1 MRQWLVCA
9 ALACSM
15 AGCSTT
21 FDLGSNDAG
30 VPYDADCKPG
40 TYTGSYSCVSTSM
53 SPLFPSVQG
62 TGPITITLVP
72 AGAHTLVLPPDA
84 ALSTT
89 SSGTTDTEALS
100 GVLDCSTRKLTG
112 MTGNLVISSKTFN
125 GTVSGSGGFDAVYN
139 ADASPPE
146 LDNGTLVP
154 PSVFAA
160 SCTWS
165 AKLE

>member
-1 MRQWLVCA
+1 
-9 ALACSM
+9 M

-40 TYTGSYSCVSTSM
+40 TYVGNFSCMSTST
-53 SPLFPSVQG
+53 SNPLPSDASMPG
-62 TGPITITLVP
+62 AGPITVTLVP
-72 AGAHTLVLPPDA
+72 AGAHTLALPDGA
-84 ALSTT
+84 VLSTNFG
-89 SSGTTDTEALS
+89 GTTGAEALA
-100 GVLDCSTRKLTG
+100 GVLDCPTRKLTG
-112 MTGNLVISSKTFN
+112 MTGDVVITSPMLFN
-125 GTVSGSGGFDAVYN
+125 STVHGSGTFDAVYN

-146 LDNGTLVP
+146 LDNGTLSP
-154 PSVFAA
+154 PPLFGT

>member
-1 MRQWLVCA
+1 
-9 ALACSM
+9 M

-40 TYTGSYSCVSTSM
+40 TYTGNFSCMSTST
-53 SPLFPSVQG
+53 LALLPSMPEAGQ
-62 TGPITITLVP
+62 ITVTLVP
-72 AGAHTLVLPPDA
+72 AGPHTLALPPDA
-84 ALSTT
+84 ALSTDY
-89 SSGTTDTEALS
+89 SGTIGTEPLM

-112 MTGNLVISSKTFN
+112 MTLNVMLRSSTFN
-125 GTVSGSGGFDAVYN
+125 GTVNGSGTFDAVYN

-146 LDNGTLVP
+146 LDNGTLSP
-154 PSVFAA
+154 PSVFAT